1 MPSYEN
7 RFTENV
13 KHALSSAQAYA
24 EGMGLAGVG
33 SEHLLLGLLEEG
45 DSPIVD
51 FLTSNG
57 VTRDA
62 LIKKIKLLPNTY
74 SSARAV
80 RCYSPHMKNILELS
94 FLEAE
99 KSGLRRINCEHL
111 LIAMLNE
118 TQSTAARLLAS
129 FNIDTA
135 AYSDIKSFSEN
146 GFATADTNAKGTV
159 KNAKTPT
166 LTKYGRDLTHLAESG
181 CFDPLIGRE
190 EETDRIIRTLCR
202 RSKNNPCLLGDPG
215 VGKTAVVEGLAL
227 KIAEGRVPSPIKG
240 KRVFSLDIPLMLAG
254 AKYRGEFEERLK
266 NSVNEVLSD
275 GGIILF
281 LDELHTIVGAGAA
294 EGAIDA
300 ANILKPFLARGE
312 LQLIGATTTSE
323 YRKFIEKD
331 PALERRFQ
339 PITVSEP
346 TVTET
351 EAILTGLKPRYE
363 NHHRVSITDSAISA
377 AAELSAR
384 YITGRFLPDKAI
396 DLLDEACSKVSV
408 AHLIPPPDIAKLES
422 TLKLTSREKERAIAA
437 QDFAL
442 AAALH
447 SKEDELALSLSAKRK
462 RINELSS
469 RSDLFVTD
477 EDVLSVL
484 REITKIPVTC
494 QSDKTDE
501 ELLTLEESLSCR
513 VIGQDEAVRSVV
525 LAVRRSRA
533 GIADP
538 ERPFGSFLF
547 AGPTGVGKTELA
559 KALAELLFP
568 EKGAFIRLDMSEF
581 MEKHSVAKL
590 IGSPPGYVG
599 YEDAGFL
606 TERVRKKPYS
616 LILFDEIEKAHPDV
630 CNILLQILEDGVLTD
645 SKGQRVNFRNTMI
658 IMTSNIGAGYLSE
671 NEIRIG
677 FSGSD
682 TSKEAEK
689 SVINALKKHFRPEL
703 FNRIGEIAVF
713 KPLGP
718 DELEK
723 IAAYMLNTLKERCFH
738 IGINITFDPGVT
750 KAVAA
755 EGFDSRYGARPL
767 RRTIEKKLSDL
778 ISSEIILGKIQ
789 TSKKYLI
796 THENGRF
803 LITEKSTA

>member
-62 LIKKIKLLPNTY
+62 LIKKIKLLPNTF

-146 GFATADTNAKGTV
+146 GFASADTNAKCTV
-159 KNAKTPT
+159 KSAKTPT

-363 NHHRVSITDSAISA
+363 NHHRVSITDSAINA

-422 TLKLTSREKERAIAA
+422 TLKLTSREKERAITA

-484 REITKIPVTC
+484 REITKIPASC
-494 QSDKTDE
+494 QSAKTDE

-606 TERVRKKPYS
+606 TERVRKNPYS

-723 IAAYMLNTLKERCFH
+723 IAASMLNGLKERCLSL
-738 IGINITFDPGVT
+738 GINITFDPGIT
-750 KAVAA
+750 EAVAA

-778 ISSEIILGKIQ
+778 ISSEILSGKIQ

-796 THENGRF
+796 THENGHF
-803 LITEKSTA
+803 LITEKSTS

>member
-62 LIKKIKLLPNTY
+62 LIKKIKLLPNTF

-159 KNAKTPT
+159 KSAKTPT

-462 RINELSS
+462 RINKLSS

-484 REITKIPVTC
+484 REITKIPASC
-494 QSDKTDE
+494 QSAKTDE

-606 TERVRKKPYS
+606 TERVRKNPYS

-723 IAAYMLNTLKERCFH
+723 IAASMLNGLKERCLSL
-738 IGINITFDPGVT
+738 GINITFDPGIT
-750 KAVAA
+750 EAVAA

-778 ISSEIILGKIQ
+778 ISSEILSGKIQ